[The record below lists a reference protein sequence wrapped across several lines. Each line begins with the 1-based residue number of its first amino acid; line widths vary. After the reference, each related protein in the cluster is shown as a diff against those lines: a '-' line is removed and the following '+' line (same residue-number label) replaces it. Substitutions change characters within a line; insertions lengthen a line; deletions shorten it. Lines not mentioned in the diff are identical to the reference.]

1 MADEKDLANTK
12 NIENPVETKIE
23 KTEEAKPEET
33 KALAK
38 KEDKSAIGASM
49 TTKVGVGFG
58 LALGITAFSSYVIF
72 RLMNRVK
79 VEGLENIPKEHEN
92 VLYCLN
98 HNSMLDNFAFETT
111 VYLPKVF
118 FQPEYLPINLADRKN
133 FFGDPESRKF
143 KDKVLRI
150 LGKHFFTHLRAYPV
164 DRKAKDME
172 QVDKWIELLKHN
184 IVVVFPEGTR
194 SRSGQI
200 AEGKSGVGKMIYM
213 ARPTVI
219 PVRMIGMDEVLGVG
233 RIIPRAFRTVHIV
246 IGKPMDLSE
255 WINYPLPDDPGGR
268 YGLFKGIA
276 DEVIDTIKSLTPK
289 EK

>member
-1 MADEKDLANTK
+1 MADDKSKDNFANDQTSPSSST
-12 NIENPVETKIE
+12 NTDDE
-23 KTEEAKPEET
+23 KTTNPQ
-33 KALAK
+33 ALV
-38 KEDKSAIGASM
+38 KSENKSMVGASM
-49 TTKVGVGFG
+49 KTKVGLGFG
-58 LALGITAFSSYVIF
+58 LALGITAISSYVIF

-79 VEGLENIPKEHEN
+79 IEGLENIPIEHEN

-111 VYLPKVF
+111 VYLPKIF

-133 FFGDPESRKF
+133 FFGDPASRKL
-143 KDKVLRI
+143 KDKVMGV
-150 LGKHFFTHLRAYPV
+150 LGKHFFAHLRAYPV
-164 DRKAKDME
+164 DRKEGDMG
-172 QVDKWIELLKHN
+172 QVDKWVELLKQN

-200 AEGKSGVGKMIYM
+200 AEGKPGVGKLIYQ

-219 PVRMIGMDEVLGVG
+219 PVRMIGMDEILAVG
-233 RIIPRAFRTVHIV
+233 KIIPRAFRTVKIV
-246 IGKPMDLSE
+246 IGKPMDLTE
-255 WINYPLPDDPGGR
+255 WINYPLPSDPGER

-276 DEVIDTIKSLTPK
+276 DEVIDTIKALKPA